1 MKTNK
6 YLEMVMESLVEL
18 IVEEK
23 TTVDRMSRRVR
34 EVIIWDAFKFPER
47 NEVNMKT
54 ELLDGRVCEDRS
66 E

>member
-1 MKTNK
+1 
-6 YLEMVMESLVEL
+6 MESLVEL